1 VAGFVLGDGMS
12 WKNVLKDEEKVG
24 PKPVEKPVMGTWDK
38 SGKRLKFHQ
47 NRKRK
52 LEREKASAKT
62 KDSNLFDFGKQE
74 VKDFPIKPNSPTFK
88 IWEAA
93 STDEKWAEFTKEP
106 LTSSQV
112 QSVQKAK
119 RLLQGQVVNVRGTD
133 FKLRDNPF
141 DNPEEMIARL
151 ENIKPKNTKA
161 TGGRESVVRDVKRM
175 VDDEEFADLLNLLQ
189 GKGEDKYAD
198 KLSNVAQRARKVFA
212 ESKQYR
218 EKLLSISEDK
228 HPEITKIKQIVGIG
242 GVPSLEIQQTIP
254 DDMAVSYI
262 QKILASRASPRKKTQ
277 FLFDAESD
285 MDGLPIARLLFGGR
299 RLTSLDFI
307 LENEALNE
315 SNIPTNYKKRN
326 IIERS
331 AIRDLLDDLIDEP
344 KIKTIF
350 DKYRKDIEAYEGRKG
365 ESEEEKQARFNLR
378 EEKRGAWNNISRK
391 AATAKRNFFNEVRE
405 KANAEFQE
413 AMSDVTG
420 ETNPMTVEIRD
431 AIKEALEDED
441 ADDFTD
447 AIKKLGIDDNFESI
461 QDIEEKLDIDEV
473 LIALDNMVEMP
484 NKTLRPKAGDI
495 DTLRFFEEEE
505 VDAWSI
511 LDEVMDDDITIFE
524 SEGKGG
530 TLDKIII
537 VMKRLGELYDG
548 PDIDE
553 QDLTE
558 GRITN
563 EEFKDLIL
571 ESYEPIREAFLNGV
585 KERMKQL
592 AKEGVSFGTKIP
604 SPAGGMVEPVVWI
617 GISTGAI
624 Q

>member
-1 VAGFVLGDGMS
+1 MS

-24 PKPVEKPVMGTWDK
+24 PKPVKKPVMGTWDK
-38 SGKRLKFHQ
+38 SGKRAKFHRDRQ
-47 NRKRK
+47 KK
-52 LEREKASAKT
+52 LERERAAAKT

-93 STDEKWAEFTKEP
+93 STDEKWAEFTKES
-106 LTSSQV
+106 LDNYTIRN
-112 QSVQKAK
+112 VQKAK
-119 RLLQGQVVNVRGTD
+119 KLLQGQVVNIGGTD

-151 ENIKPKNTKA
+151 ENIKPKDTKM
-161 TGGRESVVRDVKRM
+161 TGGRESVVREVKRM

-262 QKILASRASPRKKTQ
+262 QKILASRASPRKKTE
-277 FLFDAESD
+277 FLYENVNDAV
-285 MDGLPIARLLFGGR
+285 ARLLFGGR

-326 IIERS
+326 IVERS

-447 AIKKLGIDDNFESI
+447 AIKELGIDDNFESI

-484 NKTLRPKAGDI
+484 NKTLRPKAGDT

-505 VDAWSI
+505 VDAWFI
-511 LDEVMDDDITIFE
+511 LDDIIDDDITTFE
-524 SEGKGG
+524 TGGKGG

-537 VMKRLGELYDG
+537 VMKRLSELYDG

-553 QDLTE
+553 EDLTE
-558 GRITN
+558 GSITN

-592 AKEGVSFGTKIP
+592 AKEGVSFGKKIP

>member
-1 VAGFVLGDGMS
+1 MS
-12 WKNVLKDEEKVG
+12 WKNVLKEKETDL
-24 PKPVEKPVMGTWDK
+24 KPVKKPVMGTWDK
-38 SGKRLKFHQ
+38 SGKRAKFHRDRQ
-47 NRKRK
+47 KK

-62 KDSNLFDFGKQE
+62 KDANLFDFGKQE

-93 STDEKWAEFTKEP
+93 STDEKWVEFTKES
-106 LTSSQV
+106 LDNYTIRN
-112 QSVQKAK
+112 VQKAK
-119 RLLQGQVVNVRGTD
+119 KLLQGQVVNIGGTD

-141 DNPEEMIARL
+141 DNPEEIIARL
-151 ENIKPKNTKA
+151 ENIKPKNTKM

-175 VDDEEFADLLNLLQ
+175 VDDEEFAELLNLLQ
-189 GKGEDKYAD
+189 GKGKGKYAD
-198 KLSNVAQRARKVFA
+198 NLSDVAKRARRVFA

-262 QKILASRASPRKKTQ
+262 QKILASRASPRKKTE
-277 FLFDAESD
+277 FLYENVNDAV
-285 MDGLPIARLLFGGR
+285 ARLLFGGR

-326 IIERS
+326 ILERS

-420 ETNPMTVEIRD
+420 ETTPMTVEIRD
-431 AIKEALEDED
+431 AIKEALKDED
-441 ADDFTD
+441 ADDFTN

-484 NKTLRPKAGDI
+484 NKTLRPKAGDT

-511 LDEVMDDDITIFE
+511 LDDVMDDNITIFE

-537 VMKRLGELYDG
+537 VMKRLSELYDG

-553 QDLTE
+553 EELTE
-558 GRITN
+558 GSITN

-571 ESYEPIREAFLNGV
+571 ESYEPIRDAFLDGV

-592 AKEGVSFGTKIP
+592 AKEGVSFGKKIP
-604 SPAGGMVEPVVWI
+604 SPAGGMVEPVVWM
-617 GISTGAI
+617 GLSTGAI
-624 Q
+624 K